1 MLDGEGL
8 FVEIIAPRLWED
20 PRTIDGAFT
29 SNNPGDR
36 KYALERSKRCV
47 DIAREIGCKN
57 YVLWLARE
65 GSYIREAKCAKTAV
79 ARIVDAWNAILE
91 HDKEIRVLGE
101 AKPNEPMDQ
110 AYLPTVGHMI
120 GVAYKTVD
128 PSRSGVLI
136 ESAHSILAG
145 LDPADD
151 MAYALY
157 HDKLW
162 SVHLNDQNGLK
173 YDQDKVF
180 GSVDLRRAFNQVWVL
195 EKNGYGQNGESVGL
209 DVKAMRTTTFEEST
223 FHLAHSKTMFLRLL
237 DVVRGV
243 DRKKVEEFRSHR
255 QYEQLEM
262 LILNALM
269 GARLDRTG
277 GITEAKGPPSV
288 TNLSLGDRDRRPHR
302 HDPAAGV
309 APLRSQVDH
318 PVGRGNDVELVLD
331 HHDGMSQIGQSVE
344 NLEQALDVGKV
355 QARRRLVEDDRAPG
369 RSRPGPSSAASLIRW
384 ASPPESVLLD
394 CPSVRYPSPR
404 RGAHRALA
412 RLEARPRRA
421 RGSHRLASPAHRR
434 STFP

>member
-1 MLDGEGL
+1 MSPAASTAPVTYRFSFGPWNISTGADPFGPPVRQEMEYARKLKAYKQLGFDAVQFHDDDIVPADLDWPSTLKGVAEVKKVLDGEGL

-29 SNNPGDR
+29 SNNPADR
-36 KYALERSKRCV
+36 QYALGRAKRCA
-47 DIAREIGCKN
+47 DLAREVGCKN

-65 GSYIREAKCAKTAV
+65 GTYIREAKDARTAV

-120 GVAYKTVD
+120 GVCYKTVD
-128 PSRSGVLI
+128 PARSGVLI

-180 GSVDLRRAFNQVWVL
+180 GSVDLRRAFDTVWTL
-195 EKNGYGQNGESVGL
+195 ETNGYGRNGECVGL
-209 DVKAMRTTTFEEST
+209 DVKAMRTTTFEESMY
-223 FHLAHSKTMFLRLL
+223 HLSHSKTMFLRLL
-237 DVVRGV
+237 DIVRGI
-243 DRKKVEEFRSHR
+243 DRNKVEEFRARR

-262 LILNALM
+262 FILNALM
-269 GARLDRTG
+269 GSSGGAR
-277 GITEAKGPPSV
+277 
-288 TNLSLGDRDRRPHR
+288 
-302 HDPAAGV
+302 
-309 APLRSQVDH
+309 
-318 PVGRGNDVELVLD
+318 
-331 HHDGMSQIGQSVE
+331 
-344 NLEQALDVGKV
+344 
-355 QARRRLVEDDRAPG
+355 
-369 RSRPGPSSAASLIRW
+369 
-384 ASPPESVLLD
+384 
-394 CPSVRYPSPR
+394 
-404 RGAHRALA
+404 
-412 RLEARPRRA
+412 
-421 RGSHRLASPAHRR
+421 
-434 STFP
+434 